1 MNIYFIVEGE
11 HTETKVYPKWLEH
24 LLPSFQRVHTASQAT
39 SNNYYL
45 FSGKG
50 YDRLLGT
57 VLDNS
62 IDDIILTNNF
72 DYLVICVDADNR
84 TVEETISE
92 VQTIISNIPSQL
104 PSHTSLKII
113 VQNKCI
119 ETWFL
124 GNRRIWTRNP
134 QSKQL
139 REYIEFYN
147 VYELNPEDMGQINDT
162 DTVSEFHYNYLKE
175 ILNEKGIK
183 YTKNNPNHVKEKH
196 YLDQLIK
203 RQEETNHL
211 QSFKTLIDFCRTVAQ
226 QSQTTTQQ

>member
-24 LLPSFQRVHTASQAT
+24 LLPSFHRVYTASQAT

-45 FSGKG
+45 TSGKG
-50 YDRLLGT
+50 YERLLGT

-92 VQTIISNIPSQL
+92 VQTIISNIPTQL
-104 PSHTSLKII
+104 PSHTTLKII

-139 REYIEFYN
+139 REYREFYN
-147 VYELNPEDMGQINDT
+147 VYELNPEDMGKINDSRT
-162 DTVSEFHYNYLKE
+162 ISDFHYEYLKE
-175 ILNEKGIK
+175 ILQEKGIS
-183 YTKNNPNHVKEKH
+183 YTKKYPNDVKEKH
-196 YLDQLIK
+196 YLDALIT

-226 QSQTTTQQ
+226 QSSTITPQ